1 MAVAARRLEEVA
13 RRRPATRT
21 RRPSPAGRR
30 ATARHTPR
38 ARRLP
43 FLLFALVVV
52 SAMVLLLASA
62 QALVAQSAFHIAE
75 LRDRVDRIE
84 NDHSRLRLDAARLSS
99 PERIVRTARRAG
111 LVLPDRVEILAVS
124 GKGASRIRSH
134 LGTLASAD
142 LGAEG

>member
-13 RRRPATRT
+13 RRRPAART

-30 ATARHTPR
+30 APARHTR
-38 ARRLP
+38 TRRLP

-124 GKGASRIRSH
+124 GKGASRISSH

>member
-13 RRRPATRT
+13 RRRPAART
-21 RRPSPAGRR
+21 RRPTPAGRR
-30 ATARHTPR
+30 ASARHTR
-38 ARRLP
+38 TRRLP

-99 PERIVRTARRAG
+99 PERIMRTARRAG